1 MPTYGIGKINDIF
14 SGQGLDDGVHTV
26 SNVDGMNQT
35 IAAVKSDRKGFIFTN
50 LVDFDAMY
58 GHRRNAQGDGDA
70 LMTFDH
76 QLSDLLTVLRRE
88 DLLMITADH
97 GNDPTFR
104 GTDHTRE
111 FVPLLAYSK
120 ALAGNGDLGIRSP
133 FSDLGATILDNF
145 GVTGNRVGQSFLS
158 SCSCNQSG

>member
-1 MPTYGIGKINDIF
+1 
-14 SGQGLDDGVHTV
+14 
-26 SNVDGMNQT
+26 MNQT

-76 QLSDLLTVLRRE
+76 QLGDLLTVLRRE

-145 GVTGNRVGQSFLS
+145 EVTGNQVGQSFLS
-158 SCSCNQSG
+158 LLR